1 MGRSTSLYVLKDYL
15 PALLENE
22 QTKSV
27 SHYKRLIRFFRLG
40 KPDLLI
46 ECILKWV
53 YQILSVKA
61 KYLILDG
68 TTWEIG
74 GKYVHLLTLCVVYKE
89 TAIPI
94 YWHQL
99 DKKGGHSSQEDRKKL
114 MKDAIKI
121 FDLSKKILLADR
133 EFVGE
138 DWLKFLTDNHIDFV
152 IRLSKTCYKTP
163 VNKSWGKSHAYLE
176 KKAQQRKSAIG
187 KVFDLN
193 GDKYTFVA
201 VKNTKNDTKEPVL
214 FLISSLND
222 IKEIASIY
230 KIRWKIETCFR
241 QLKTKGFNLED
252 LNFKNDN
259 KIILMVAIVVMAYV
273 LSIHQGLETK
283 KQKFKKYRNGQKLL
297 AISIFR
303 LGLSKLKTKVWTFYR
318 FMNLLDD
325 IFNSKCPP
333 NPLLVQ

>member
-1 MGRSTSLYVLKDYL
+1 MSRSTSLYVLKDYL
-15 PALLENE
+15 PSLLENE
-22 QTKSV
+22 QTQSL
-27 SHYKRLIRFFRLG
+27 SHYKRLIRFFRLS

-46 ECILKWV
+46 QCILKWV

-74 GKYVHLLTLCVVYKE
+74 GKYVHLLTLCIVYKE
-89 TAIPI
+89 IAIPI

-121 FDLSKKILLADR
+121 FDLSNKILLADR
-133 EFVGE
+133 EFVGDE
-138 DWLKFLTDNHIDFV
+138 WLKFLTDNHIDFV
-152 IRLSKTCYKTP
+152 IRLSKTCYKNP
-163 VNKSWGKSHAYLE
+163 VTKSWGKSHAYLE

-201 VKNTKNDTKEPVL
+201 VKNTKNDPKEPVL

-222 IKEIASIY
+222 VKEIANIY

-283 KQKFKKYRNGQKLL
+283 KQKFKKYKNGQKLL

-303 LGLSKLKTKVWTFYR
+303 FGLSKLKTKVWNFHR

-325 IFNSKCPP
+325 IFRIKSPP

>member
-1 MGRSTSLYVLKDYL
+1 MSRSTSLYVLKDYL

-22 QTKSV
+22 QTKSL
-27 SHYKRLIRFFRLG
+27 SHYKRLIRFFRLD
-40 KPDLLI
+40 KPNILI

-99 DKKGGHSSQEDRKKL
+99 NKKGGHSSQEDRKKL
-114 MKDAIKI
+114 IIEAIKI
-121 FDLSKKILLADR
+121 FDLSDKILLADR

-152 IRLSKTCYKTP
+152 IRLSKTCYKNP
-163 VNKSWGKSHAYLE
+163 VNKSWGNSHACLE
-176 KKAQQRKSAIG
+176 KKAKQRKSAVG
-187 KVFDLN
+187 KIFDLN

-201 VKNTKNDTKEPVL
+201 VKNTKKDIKEPIL

-222 IKEIASIY
+222 VKEIASIY

-252 LNFKNDN
+252 LNFKDDN

-283 KQKFKKYRNGQKLL
+283 KRKFKQYQNGQKLL

-303 LGLSKLKTKVWTFYR
+303 LGLSKLKTKVWTFNR

-325 IFNSKCPP
+325 IFSSKYLP
-333 NPLLVQ
+333 NPMLVQ